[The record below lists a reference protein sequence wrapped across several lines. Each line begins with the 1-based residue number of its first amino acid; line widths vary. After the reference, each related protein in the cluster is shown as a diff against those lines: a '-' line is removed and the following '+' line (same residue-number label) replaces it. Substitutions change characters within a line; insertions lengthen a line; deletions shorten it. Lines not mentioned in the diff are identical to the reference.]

1 MSDYTTPPS
10 SGGPAYTPPPAAP
23 AQPYQ
28 AYPGAAPAYPPAGPG
43 QAPAAVPPAPGAVQ
57 PYGAPSGYG
66 AAPAY
71 GAAPGY
77 AAPQGYAPG
86 AYPLYAA
93 PRPTS
98 GLAVTSLVCGLASF
112 LLSWLFIPALASIVA
127 VITGH
132 MALKRTKED
141 PSLGGRGMAYA
152 GLIIGYVVI
161 GIGVLTV
168 GIIVASFFAVGAFT
182 LPWIYAS

>member
-1 MSDYTTPPS
+1 MSDYSTPPS
-10 SGGPAYTPPPAAP
+10 SGGPAYTPPPAPP

-28 AYPGAAPAYPPAGPG
+28 AYPGAAPAYPPAAPGPV
-43 QAPAAVPPAPGAVQ
+43 PAAPGPVPPVPGAVQ
-57 PYGAPSGYG
+57 PYGSTPAPG
-66 AAPAY
+66 Y

-77 AAPQGYAPG
+77 AAPQAYAPG

-141 PSLGGRGMAYA
+141 PSLGGRGMAFA

-161 GIGVLTV
+161 GIGVLTI
-168 GIIVASFFAVGAFT
+168 GIIVASFLAVGAFT